1 MRSQARRTGNAR
13 AVGHRI
19 VGAYVVLA
27 LLGLLLSSA
36 EAQQG
41 GRFYRIG
48 VLHEAY
54 APHHPAVEGLKA
66 GLKEIGFEEDHHV
79 AFDIRFTE
87 GNPQILPAAAAA
99 LVAGGMDLIFTSGE
113 AATQAAKE
121 VTQKISIVFTVV
133 GDPVAAGLI
142 KEVARPGGNI
152 TGVSSL
158 TTRLAPKRLET
169 LKALVPD
176 LRRVW
181 AIYHAD
187 DPSSLA
193 AARAVQEAAPR
204 LQLELVSR
212 SVRTHEEFAH
222 ALAALQPGDGLL
234 PPDIATLDIPA
245 QILRASLAAQVPV
258 VFSSAFWIGYG
269 GLLSYGADYHA
280 EGRQAAWLVAKILR
294 GAHPRDLPVEGA
306 NRIELA
312 VNLRTATRLGL
323 TIPRKIL
330 VRADRVIE

>member
-1 MRSQARRTGNAR
+1 MRSQAGRTGTVR
-13 AVGHRI
+13 AVRHCT

-27 LLGLLLSSA
+27 LLSLLLSTT
-36 EAQQG
+36 EAQRP

-48 VLHEAY
+48 VLNEAY

-66 GLKEIGFEEDHHV
+66 GLKEMGFEEGRHV

-113 AATQAAKE
+113 ASAQAAKE
-121 VTQKISIVFTVV
+121 VTQQIPIVFTVV

-169 LKALVPD
+169 LKTLVPD

-193 AARAVQEAAPR
+193 AVRVVQEVAPR

-212 SVRTHEEFAH
+212 SVRTHEELAR
-222 ALAALQPGDGLL
+222 ALAA
-234 PPDIATLDIPA
+234 
-245 QILRASLAAQVPV
+245 
-258 VFSSAFWIGYG
+258 
-269 GLLSYGADYHA
+269 
-280 EGRQAAWLVAKILR
+280 
-294 GAHPRDLPVEGA
+294 
-306 NRIELA
+306 
-312 VNLRTATRLGL
+312 
-323 TIPRKIL
+323 
-330 VRADRVIE
+330 